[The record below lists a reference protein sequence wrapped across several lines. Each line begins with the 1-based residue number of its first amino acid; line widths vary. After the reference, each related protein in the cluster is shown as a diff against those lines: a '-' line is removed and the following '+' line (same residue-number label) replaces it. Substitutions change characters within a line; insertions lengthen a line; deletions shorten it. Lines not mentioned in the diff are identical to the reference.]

1 MTTRMTTS
9 PGIAANRVAQNRTL
23 ARARRVTTQLFGSP
37 GERSFAIQY
46 WNALVEPGSAQQFT
60 LVLRSPGALRRM
72 CTPPSELALGEAFL
86 RGDFEVEGDLESA
99 VAAGDT
105 IAERLASLAAIIRV
119 MRTAA
124 LLPRDDAPTVDG
136 RLPDRHGIRHS
147 PARDTAA
154 VRAHYDVGNDFYAL
168 WLDASMTYSCAYFAS
183 DDEALETAQEH
194 KLDLICR
201 KLRLH
206 PGDRFLDIGCGWGSL
221 VRRASS
227 CYGADAYG
235 ITLSE
240 QQAEWSHD
248 PHIRVADYREPQP
261 AAPFDKIATVGMI
274 EHVGEAN
281 LGVFFRRIHELL
293 APRGLALIHGITA
306 EHMSP
311 RERRLWRRGEFVD
324 RYIFPDGEL
333 TPLSTRIAAAEA
345 AGFEVLHVES
355 LREHYAT
362 TLRHWVRRL
371 ERARAFAETL
381 VGTTTYRAWRLYMAG
396 SAHAFA
402 TGRLS
407 VSQLLC
413 RRISSS

>member
-9 PGIAANRVAQNRTL
+9 PGVAAHRAAEARDL
-23 ARARRVTTQLFGSP
+23 ARARRVTALLFGSP
-37 GERSFAIQY
+37 GEREFAIRY
-46 WNALVEPGSAQQFT
+46 WHALVEPGAGQRFT

-72 CTPPSELALGEAFL
+72 CTPPSELALAEAFL

-99 VAAGDT
+99 VTVGDT
-105 IAERLASLAAIIRV
+105 VAERLGSLSALVRIT
-119 MRTAA
+119 RTAA
-124 LLPRDDAPTVDG
+124 LLPRDDAPSVDG
-136 RLPDRHGIRHS
+136 RLPDRHGARHS

-154 VRAHYDVGNDFYAL
+154 VRAHYDVGNEFYAL
-168 WLDASMTYSCAYFAS
+168 WLDRSMTYSCAYFVKA
-183 DDEALETAQEH
+183 DDDLETAQEQ

-201 KLRLH
+201 KLRLQ
-206 PGDRFLDIGCGWGSL
+206 PGERFLDIGCGWGSL
-221 VRRASS
+221 VRHAAA

-235 ITLSE
+235 ITLSQ
-240 QQAEWSHD
+240 QQAEWAHD
-248 PHIRVADYREPQP
+248 GHIIVSDYRADQR
-261 AAPFDKIATVGMI
+261 AAPFDKVATVGMI

-281 LGVFFRRIHELL
+281 LGVFFRRIHDLL
-293 APRGLALIHGITA
+293 KPGGLALIHGITTEPA
-306 EHMSP
+306 PP
-311 RERRLWRRGEFVD
+311 RERRLWRRGTFID

-345 AGFEVLHVES
+345 AGFEVRHVES
-355 LREHYAT
+355 LREHYVL

-371 ERARAFAETL
+371 ERAQATAEAL
-381 VGTTTYRAWRLYMAG
+381 VGSATYRAWRLYMAG

-413 RRISSS
+413 SRLS